1 MPEGVGYGP
10 QFTASVGKELNYV
23 GKYCYAYSGVKTT
36 AGQSIELTLLE
47 FTTGNHV
54 IKALTEPAL
63 AQVTNSGVDYLYRI
77 YFNEVIIYFFN
88 VTRFSAAV
96 EDLKDAINILI
107 PPFTKVKM
115 TAESNRSGTDDFCW
129 ILTGDV
135 YK

>member
-10 QFTASVGKELNYV
+10 QFTASTGLELNYV
-23 GKYCYAYSGVKTT
+23 GQYCYAYSGVVTT
-36 AGQSIELTLLE
+36 AGQSTELTLLE
-47 FTTGNHV
+47 FTTGSHV

-63 AQVTNSGVDYLYRI
+63 AQVTTSGVDYFYRI

-88 VTRFSAAV
+88 ITRFSAAV
-96 EDLKDAINILI
+96 EDLKDAVNILI

-129 ILTGDV
+129 ILTGEV
-135 YK
+135 YE